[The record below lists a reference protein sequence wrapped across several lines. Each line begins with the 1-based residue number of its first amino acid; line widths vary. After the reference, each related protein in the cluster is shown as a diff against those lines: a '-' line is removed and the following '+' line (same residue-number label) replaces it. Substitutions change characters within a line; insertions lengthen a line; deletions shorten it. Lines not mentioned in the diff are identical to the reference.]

1 MSLITDALR
10 KADSSLSTTTPP
22 PPQLQTQEPP
32 PNPTAELPPAP
43 SEQAP
48 GMRLSHGLFL
58 ILCIA
63 AGYLW
68 FGHHSSH
75 FLRSQKI
82 EVIRLP
88 RSVTRPPQAAS
99 SDEKTAER
107 AQDPFSTAL
116 SPQTASR
123 FPSPKS
129 SSLPESGQAA
139 AAAGTTIGMEML
151 RAVETSQ
158 WRLNGIIRGGVGKPL
173 ALVNNELVQEGDSFH
188 GARVARVSDNQVV
201 LDTNGQ
207 TQTLQLD

>member
-10 KADSSLSTTTPP
+10 KADSSLSTSTP

-32 PNPTAELPPAP
+32 QSPTAELPQAP
-43 SEQAP
+43 TEQAP

-68 FGHHSSH
+68 FGHQSSH
-75 FLRSQKI
+75 TLRSQKI

-88 RSVTRPPQAAS
+88 RSVTRPPQTAS
-99 SDEKTAER
+99 SEKPAETA
-107 AQDPFSTAL
+107 QGPFSTAL
-116 SPQTASR
+116 SPQTVSR
-123 FPSPKS
+123 FPSAKS
-129 SSLPESGQAA
+129 SSLPETGPATAASG
-139 AAAGTTIGMEML
+139 TKIGMEMF

-158 WRLNGIIRGGVGKPL
+158 WRLNGIIRGGAGKPL

-188 GARVARVSDNQVV
+188 GARVAKVSDDQVV

-207 TQTLQLD
+207 TQTLRLD